1 MAGHAVV
8 IGGGDDVSNRFA
20 RGIADGLGVEYLE
33 VQRKIFPDGESY
45 IRLPEANYEGARVV
59 LVKTMAPPQDKAFFE
74 ILAAADALSER
85 GVDRLVLVAPY
96 TAYARQDR
104 EFLPYE
110 AVSIRAL
117 LRALARAGV
126 THYYTVEIHKEESL
140 SHFEGGRAYSVSPY
154 AFMASKIPLERP
166 LVVLAPDL
174 GAVRRA
180 REFAAAAGAEFD
192 YLVKRR
198 DRVTGDVTIE
208 PKELDVRGKHVVI
221 VDDIISTGGTVAR
234 AASMLLK
241 QGATAITV
249 VVAHALLVEGAS
261 RKLKDAGVSRVYAAN
276 TLPNRDPSLVETI
289 DVSPLVA
296 GRVREA
302 LE

>member
-1 MAGHAVV
+1 MAGHSIV

-20 RGIADGLGVEYLE
+20 RGLADSLGVEYLE

-74 ILAAADALSER
+74 ILAAADALTER
-85 GVDRLVLVAPY
+85 GVERLVLVAPY